1 MPFAVSWSS
10 AAAYAV
16 GLAVL
21 FLLGRLLLKPLT
33 WVLKLVCNAL
43 IGALLLF
50 AVNFIGASFGFCV
63 VVNPVTSLVAGILGV
78 LGVLLL
84 IFGTLLFV

>member
-63 VVNPVTSLVAGILGV
+63 VVRGGH
-78 LGVLLL
+78 
-84 IFGTLLFV
+84 FGRARRASFDLWHAAFRLRRKP

>member
-50 AVNFIGASFGFCV
+50 AVNFHLTAKFLKPRKCFCLCV
-63 VVNPVTSLVAGILGV
+63 D
-78 LGVLLL
+78 LLKRE
-84 IFGTLLFV
+84 